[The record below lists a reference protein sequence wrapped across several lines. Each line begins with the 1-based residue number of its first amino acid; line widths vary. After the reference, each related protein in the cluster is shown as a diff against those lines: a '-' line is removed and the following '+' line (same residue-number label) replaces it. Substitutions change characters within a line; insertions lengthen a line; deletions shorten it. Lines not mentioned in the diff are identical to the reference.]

1 MIDVFIPNTAFSILK
16 MLIDGL
22 ESCFLLSVWILIL
35 MAPIHDRGSMM
46 SKRCNAQFPQICLF
60 LNDLKH

>member
-22 ESCFLLSVWILIL
+22 ESCFYYLFEFSFWWHPFTTEDPL
-35 MAPIHDRGSMM
+35 M